1 MDIATTTIKDAC
13 MYEYVTEEPKTWKA
27 FFCALHH
34 TELPEILGFWKQYD
48 IGQYIIALE
57 VTEHSHK
64 ETAGEHF
71 HFCAEM
77 SDATY
82 HAFCKRVFKDRY
94 KLSGQARNGKPKQY
108 GKVNEIKDITRMKAY
123 CLKDNHYYTNIPE
136 DELSKLKKIS
146 FNKVD
151 KKPTKGSWTLEVV
164 NYLNKEYPR
173 NWDVNNKVDQ
183 ELLVEV
189 IINRLGETAKAFD
202 GQMFNKL
209 YIGIYNALPKTA
221 MAHRDLK
228 NKMLEYINK

>member
-1 MDIATTTIKDAC
+1 

-27 FFCALHH
+27 FFAAIYH
-34 TELPEILGFWKQYD
+34 TELPEILGFWKQYN
-48 IGQYIIALE
+48 IGEYIIALE
-57 VTEHSHK
+57 ITEHSHK
-64 ETAGEHF
+64 ETAGEHI

-77 SDATY
+77 SDVTY

-108 GKVNEIKDITRMKAY
+108 GKVTEIKDITRMKAY
-123 CLKDNHYYTNIPE
+123 CIKDNNYYTNLP
-136 DELSKLKKIS
+136 DEEINKLKKIS
-146 FNKVD
+146 FSKVD
-151 KKPTKGSWTLEVV
+151 KKPTNGSWTQEVV

-173 NWDVNNKVDQ
+173 HWDMSNKVDQ

-189 IINRLGETAKAFD
+189 IINRLGNTAKAFD

-228 NKMLEYINK
+228 NKMLEFINK

>member
-1 MDIATTTIKDAC
+1 
-13 MYEYVTEEPKTWKA
+13 MYEYVTEEQKTWKA
-27 FFCALHH
+27 FFAAIYH
-34 TELPEILGFWKQYD
+34 TELPEILQFWKQYN
-48 IGQYIIALE
+48 IGEYIIALE
-57 VTEHSHK
+57 ITQHSHK

-77 SDATY
+77 SDVTY

-108 GKVNEIKDITRMKAY
+108 GKVTEIKDITRMKAY
-123 CLKDNHYYTNIPE
+123 CIKDNNYYTNIP
-136 DELSKLKKIS
+136 DEEIEKLKKIS
-146 FNKVD
+146 FAKVE
-151 KKPTKGSWTLEVV
+151 KEKQPKTCSWTQEVV

-173 NWDVNNKVDQ
+173 HWDMSNKVDQ

-189 IINRLGETAKAFD
+189 IINRLGNTAKAFD
-202 GQMFNKL
+202 GQMFNRL

>member
-1 MDIATTTIKDAC
+1 
-13 MYEYVTEEPKTWKA
+13 MYEHVIEEPKTWKA
-27 FFCALHH
+27 FFAAIYH
-34 TELPEILGFWKQYD
+34 TELPEILGFWKQYN

-57 VTEHSHK
+57 VTQHSHK

-77 SDATY
+77 SDVTY

-108 GKVNEIKDITRMKAY
+108 GKVTEIKDIKRMKAY
-123 CLKDNHYYTNIPE
+123 CIKDDNYYTNLPTEEI
-136 DELSKLKKIS
+136 DELRKIS
-146 FNKVD
+146 FAKVD
-151 KKPTKGSWTLEVV
+151 KKPAKGSWTLEVV

-173 NWDVNNKVDQ
+173 HWDINNSVDK

-202 GQMFNKL
+202 EQMFKRL
-209 YIGIYNALPKTA
+209 FYGIYNGLPKTGN
-221 MAHRDLK
+221 AHRDLK
-228 NKMLEYINK
+228 NKMLEYLNK